1 MPGVDPTAGG
11 PVVAI
16 EAGRRGYGARPT
28 RWAAV
33 GVALVAVATLAFPIG
48 VVVPCLALAALIG
61 IVLVDVVVA
70 SRLRPEGTR
79 TTVPTL
85 ALRVP
90 VPFAVSAPAP
100 SARSARIRQP
110 VPPEL
115 AVEPN
120 ETAGD
125 ELVGQLMGR
134 HRGVHRLP
142 PAVIRTTGPIGVGS
156 CDHRVGDGDTVTVFP
171 DLPKARRLTAA
182 RRQGR
187 STDEG
192 RIRSRLGIGTELESI
207 RDYAPDDDVR
217 QINWVASARVGRPMS
232 NQYRVEENRDLVC
245 VVDTG
250 RLMASPVG
258 PVTRLDVALDA
269 VATLAVAAEDAGDR
283 VGALAFSAA
292 VTRQLAPRRRGAEG
306 VVRALFDLE
315 PTEVE
320 SDYDRA
326 FIALGR
332 HKRALIALFT
342 DLVDESASRSLLA
355 ACPVLARH
363 HAVLIASCRD
373 PDLTAAVSDDPHDVR
388 DVLRSAV
395 ALDIL
400 DSRHRAAS
408 LLRSMGATVVEAAP
422 DKLGAACVHAYLL
435 LKQRARL

>member
-1 MPGVDPTAGG
+1 V
-11 PVVAI
+11 
-16 EAGRRGYGARPT
+16 GR
-28 RWAAV
+28 
-33 GVALVAVATLAFPIG
+33 
-48 VVVPCLALAALIG
+48 
-61 IVLVDVVVA
+61 
-70 SRLRPEGTR
+70 
-79 TTVPTL
+79 
-85 ALRVP
+85 
-90 VPFAVSAPAP
+90 
-100 SARSARIRQP
+100 
-110 VPPEL
+110 
-115 AVEPN
+115 
-120 ETAGD
+120 D
-125 ELVGQLMGR
+125 EV
-134 HRGVHRLP
+134 
-142 PAVIRTTGPIGVGS
+142 
-156 CDHRVGDGDTVTVFP
+156 VTVFP
-171 DLPKARRLTAA
+171 DLPKARRLAAA

-207 RDYAPDDDVR
+207 RDYSPDDDVR
-217 QINWVASARVGRPMS
+217 QINWVASARTGRPMS

-258 PVTRLDVALDA
+258 QLTRLDVALDA

-283 VGALAFSAA
+283 VGALSFAAA
-292 VTRQLAPRRRGAEG
+292 VSRQLSPRRRGAES
-306 VVRALFDLE
+306 VVRTLFDLE

-373 PDLTAAVSDDPHDVR
+373 PDLAAAVADPPGDVR

-395 ALDIL
+395 ALDL
-400 DSRHRAAS
+400 LESRQRASS
-408 LLRSMGATVVEAAP
+408 LLRSMGATVVEATA
-422 DKLGAACVHAYLL
+422 DKLGPACVHAYLM
-435 LKQRARL
+435 LKQRARV